1 MLTITMYKG
10 DLFNRTE
17 DDNWLDFKVKN
28 INAATQ
34 LIELALKNGY
44 SIYIEKTEK

>member
-28 INAATQ
+28 LNEAAQ

-44 SIYIEKTEK
+44 SVYIEKAEK

>member
-28 INAATQ
+28 INAATP
-34 LIELALKNGY
+34 LIDLAIKSGY
-44 SIYIEKTEK
+44 SVYIEKDEK